1 MRVLFDHNVDR
12 RFRRHL
18 VGHAIQ
24 TTREMRWE
32 TLRNGLLLKAAAGD
46 GFDAIL
52 CIDKNI
58 EYGQNLKTLPLPVIV
73 LDAQTNAVH
82 GLVPFAPPLLT
93 LLGTHLEKVLYFV
106 EKNGNV
112 VQVAAPRPRA

>member
-1 MRVLFDHNVDR
+1 LFDHNVDR

-32 TLRNGLLLKAAAGD
+32 TLRNGLLLKAAADD
-46 GFDAIL
+46 GFEAIL

-58 EYGQNLKTLPLPVIV
+58 EYEQNLKTLPLPVIV

-82 GLVPFAPPLLT
+82 GLMPFAPPLLK
-93 LLGTHLEKVLYFV
+93 LLGAKLEKRLYFI
-106 EKNGNV
+106 EKNGDV
-112 VQVAAPRPRA
+112 VEVTTPRPRA